1 VRPFHSDLLPLTV
14 QVIEIDGTPVLG
26 AMRDTLIVPGG
37 GCHTVLIAFDADNPG
52 VWVRLFFLS
61 IFFENI

>member
-1 VRPFHSDLLPLTV
+1 MLRSLGRRLCPCFH
-14 QVIEIDGTPVLG
+14 QVIEIDGTPIMG

-52 VWVRLFFLS
+52 VWVRL
-61 IFFENI
+61 